1 VLKHI
6 RQNSL
11 TSLRYSAAHRGGKN
25 QTPANPYGGQ
35 LVARHT
41 KADRQNNS
49 TPVHWGLQLSVFSPL
64 GLVSSI
70 LQMEQTCPNSR
81 KLNFQ

>member
-1 VLKHI
+1 L
-6 RQNSL
+6 
-11 TSLRYSAAHRGGKN
+11 
-25 QTPANPYGGQ
+25 YGGQ